1 MRRWSL
7 FAAIAALMAP
17 LASALAQDLPQHL
30 EAKTLTADGK
40 LVGCSLEFTIAFRDH
55 VYRRGAATGVT
66 GSINL
71 WRKNNAFGGSFKL
84 VGADIDTGD
93 AIIFPV
99 TSAHLFN
106 SGSGPHEAAQFQCE
120 DPRHYCAA
128 VGGEAFLEV
137 LADASADGVI
147 RMAFNRKRGGM
158 DVPVELNVKP
168 QVALDAL
175 QCAEN
180 LGR

>member
-55 VYRRGAATGVT
+55 VYRQGAVSGVT

-71 WRKNNAFGGSFKL
+71 WRKNNIYTSFKL
-84 VGADIDTGD
+84 VGADIDTGNPIVFQV
-93 AIIFPV
+93 A
-99 TSAHLFN
+99 SAHLF
-106 SGSGPHEAAQFQCE
+106 SSSESAPYAATQIQCE

-128 VGGEAFLEV
+128 ISGEAFLEV

-180 LGR
+180 LSR